1 MKVGFVGWRGM
12 VGSVLMQRMQEENDF
27 AHIPE
32 AVFFT
37 TSNVGGAAPDLGQS
51 AKTLLDANNIV
62 ELAKMDIIV
71 TCQGGDYTK
80 SVFQPLRDAGWA
92 GYWIDAASSLRMND
106 DAVIVLDPVNRSV
119 IDDALKN
126 GVKNY
131 IGGNCTVS
139 LMLMAL
145 GGLFQNDLVEWATS
159 MTYQAASG
167 AGAKNM
173 RELIEGMGAV
183 HSQVAAE
190 LTDQASASLNIDRKV
205 SDFLRSDAYP
215 QAQFGVPLAG
225 SLIPWIDADLGN
237 GQSKEEWKG
246 GVETNKILGRSANPM
261 VVDGLCVR
269 VGAMR
274 CHSQALTLKLKQD
287 LPVAEIERI
296 LASANDWVKVVPNEK
311 EASIHEL
318 TPAKVTGTLSV
329 PVGRIRKMGM
339 GGEYISAFTVGD
351 QLLWGAAE
359 PLRRGSTTMI
369 FAPRRRAS
377 LSASTA
383 PIVDESTMERPRY
396 MMQSV
401 WARSDAGL

>member
-51 AKTLLDANNIV
+51 AKTLLDAGNIA

-190 LTDQASASLNIDRKV
+190 LADPASAILNIDRKV

-359 PLRRGSTTMI
+359 PLRRML
-369 FAPRRRAS
+369 R
-377 LSASTA
+377 
-383 PIVDESTMERPRY
+383 IVLGNLD
-396 MMQSV
+396 
-401 WARSDAGL
+401 